1 MIRTTLNLAIIIFA
15 LLSLQSKNVFADHY
29 PKPSQRMVPLVLDC
43 RSPGM
48 IALTFDDGPSDNFET
63 VLGTLKNH
71 DVKATFFLLGSK
83 LEKQHHIDRALKAV
97 EDGHQ
102 IENHSWDHEDFLKLS
117 DAEIHTQVDNTNL
130 ILWETL
136 GVTPRFFRPPHG
148 RIDVP
153 SAMPI
158 WDLGYGVAL
167 WNLDP
172 RDYDTAKSSQQV
184 FQKIED
190 TLNNAS
196 PSEDSFVILLH
207 DSTATSIEKLDDI
220 ILTIKSHGYS
230 IVTLD
235 ECADSGAH

>member
-1 MIRTTLNLAIIIFA
+1 MRNFLNLTIIICT
-15 LLSLQSKNVFADHY
+15 LWSTNVFADHY
-29 PKPSQRMVPLVLDC
+29 PKPTQRMVPLLLDC

-48 IALTFDDGPSDNFET
+48 VALTFDDGPSENFET

-71 DVKATFFLLGSK
+71 DVKATFFLLGKK
-83 LEKQHHIDRALKAV
+83 LADQNNINKALAAIK
-97 EDGHQ
+97 DGHQ
-102 IENHSWDHEDFLKLS
+102 IENHSWDHKDFLKLS
-117 DAEIHTQVDNTNL
+117 DSEIHTQVDDTNL
-130 ILWETL
+130 ILWESL

-153 SAMPI
+153 SAMPV

-172 RDYDTAKSSQQV
+172 QDYKSSWSWGPQQV
-184 FQKIED
+184 FNEIED
-190 TLNNAS
+190 ALQSAS
-196 PSEDSFVILLH
+196 PTENSFVILLH
-207 DSTATSIEKLDDI
+207 DASPTSIEKLDDI

-230 IVTLD
+230 LVTLD

>member
-1 MIRTTLNLAIIIFA
+1 MKSTFNLSIIIFILFSA
-15 LLSLQSKNVFADHY
+15 NVFADHY
-29 PKPSQRMVPLVLDC
+29 PKPTQRMVPLVLDC

-48 IALTFDDGPSDNFET
+48 VALTFDDGPSENFEA

-71 DVKATFFLLGSK
+71 DIKATFFLLGHK
-83 LEKQHHIDRALKAV
+83 LEKQYHIDRALKAIA
-97 EDGHQ
+97 DGHQ

-117 DAEIHTQVDNTNL
+117 DTEIHTQVDSTNL

-136 GVTPRFFRPPHG
+136 SVTPRFFRPPHG

-172 RDYDTAKSSQQV
+172 QDYKSSWSWGPQQV
-184 FQKIED
+184 FQEIED
-190 TLNNAS
+190 ALNSAS
-196 PSEDSFVILLH
+196 PTKDSFVILLH
-207 DSTATSIEKLDDI
+207 DASPTSIEKLDDI

-230 IVTLD
+230 LVTLD
-235 ECADSGAH
+235 ECADSGSH